1 MQVMVVNPEVMYI
14 SPNFLTAHRLTL
26 VRDLFA
32 EEREV
37 EGSYF
42 SGENGYL
49 LMAVVEG
56 YFMQNLQVDQ
66 ISKVKQ
72 YFMKALKK
80 EPSFWLLSHL

>member
-1 MQVMVVNPEVMYI
+1 MYI

-26 VRDLFA
+26 VRYLFA

-37 EGSYF
+37 EGAFF

-49 LMAVVEG
+49 LMAAVEG
-56 YFMQNLQVDQ
+56 YFMQNLSGEQV
-66 ISKVKQ
+66 SKVKQ
-72 YFMKALKK
+72 FFLKALKK